1 MEGILQIRLSRI
13 YVYSIFF
20 GPIESWP
27 LKGLP
32 AMSDLWP
39 AEDGDDTRKKLSFD
53 ELALALRFSQGG
65 GVPIATPA
73 NLVGGFNPSEKYSS
87 IGMIIPTIWEN
98 EQCSK
103 PPTRNW
109 FCPRIDLARHARSPH
124 LKWKTTSR
132 RNLRIPS
139 WDSTT
144 SGLLRIPTLRTNL
157 SQEIPYLGPIK
168 IPGKWPHMS
177 HMSHAFLCQPRC
189 RCFVVNLT

>member
-65 GVPIATPA
+65 GVPIAIWLVVSTP
-73 NLVGGFNPSEKYSS
+73 
-87 IGMIIPTIWEN
+87 
-98 EQCSK
+98 
-103 PPTRNW
+103 
-109 FCPRIDLARHARSPH
+109 
-124 LKWKTTSR
+124 LK
-132 RNLRIPS
+132 NI
-139 WDSTT
+139 
-144 SGLLRIPTLRTNL
+144 
-157 SQEIPYLGPIK
+157 SQLG
-168 IPGKWPHMS
+168 
-177 HMSHAFLCQPRC
+177 
-189 RCFVVNLT
+189 